1 MRVHFIIHDYF
12 EAPGAYEYWARKNNY
27 DVTFTR
33 LYEGDKLPDS
43 ISGIDFLIIMGGPQ
57 NPETT
62 TAQCSYFDSKKSR
75 RLSPMLSIQIKLSS
89 GSASGHSLSAKH

>member
-43 ISGIDFLIIMGGPQ
+43 ISGIDFLIVMGGPQ

-62 TAQCSYFDSKKSR
+62 TAQCPYFDSKKEQAFIADAINSN
-75 RLSPMLSIQIKLSS
+75 KVSS
-89 GSASGHSLSAKH
+89 GSASGHSLSVKH

>member
-57 NPETT
+57 SRKPPLRNALILIP
-62 TAQCSYFDSKKSR
+62 KKSR

>member
-43 ISGIDFLIIMGGPQ
+43 ISGIDFLIVMGGPQ
-57 NPETT
+57 NP
-62 TAQCSYFDSKKSR
+62 KPPR
-75 RLSPMLSIQIKLSS
+75 RNALILILKRAGVYRRCHQFK
-89 GSASGHSLSAKH
+89 